1 MRQLSL
7 SIAYVV
13 FLTYRQEQEVVGLFH
28 YVSLCCVQRL
38 RKNMP
43 SLHVSTIVLP
53 VLDRIACIV

>member
-28 YVSLCCVQRL
+28 YVVCNDYGKTCQVCMFLLSYYRY
-38 RKNMP
+38 
-43 SLHVSTIVLP
+43 
-53 VLDRIACIV
+53 